1 LILVLYN
8 HLKPCTELKLTQTF
22 NDSED
27 GISISAL
34 TNDDF
39 ARSTGSSVVG
49 IDGSAAISSVAAI
62 IASMEWPRR
71 KYNRI
76 CAVESLEMCIYII

>member
-1 LILVLYN
+1 METMYGIEAD
-8 HLKPCTELKLTQTF
+8 TDRF
-22 NDSED
+22 NDDED
-27 GISISAL
+27 GISNSAF

-49 IDGSAAISSVAAI
+49 IDGSAATPSVAAI
-62 IASMEWPRR
+62 LASTERLRR

-76 CAVESLEMCIYII
+76 CAVERCV